1 MADPIDTALDAA
13 LIANVAAPKVVQG
26 DMGRVESQPISDL
39 IALAKYRRSI
49 RKGHPL
55 GFIRLTKIVPGDA
68 S

>member
-1 MADPIDTALDAA
+1 MADPLDTALDAA
-13 LIANVAAPKVVQG
+13 LIANVAAPKRVRG
-26 DMGRVESQPISDL
+26 DMGEIETQSVSDL